1 MKNLKIN
8 MISEV
13 IKKDY
18 EWSLDWNGREISGNA
33 TFESS
38 DWSLERSLETIVVI
52 DEDFLDGLTDEQ
64 IDEITSYVEANI

>member
-13 IKKDY
+13 VKKDY

-38 DWSLERSLETIVVI
+38 DWSLETIVVI

-64 IDEITSYVEANI
+64 IDEITSYVEENI

>member
-8 MISEV
+8 AISEV

-33 TFESS
+33 ALESS
-38 DWSLERSLETIVVI
+38 DSSLEINAFI
-52 DEDFLDGLTDEQ
+52 DEDCLDGLTPDQ
-64 IDEITSYVEANI
+64 VDEIASYVEANIIKP

>member
-1 MKNLKIN
+1 

-38 DWSLERSLETIVVI
+38 DWSLETIVVI

>member
-38 DWSLERSLETIVVI
+38 DWSLETIVVI

-64 IDEITSYVEANI
+64 IDEITSHVEANI

>member
-1 MKNLKIN
+1 

-33 TFESS
+33 TLESS
-38 DWSLERSLETIVVI
+38 DWSLETIVVI
-52 DEDFLDGLTDEQ
+52 DEDFLDGLTPDQ
-64 IDEITSYVEANI
+64 VDEIESYVEANI

>member
-33 TFESS
+33 TLESS
-38 DWSLERSLETIVVI
+38 DWSLETIVVI
-52 DEDFLDGLTDEQ
+52 DEDFLDGLTPDQ
-64 IDEITSYVEANI
+64 VDEIESYVEANI